1 MKKLFAVMLVVL
13 FLPVSALA
21 EQDPI
26 IGNWY
31 MLLEVKGS
39 ILESSI
45 PDCTQMF
52 LLLTFEE
59 NGNIIWSEQDYNG
72 ETVNAIQP
80 SVFGQ
85 WKKEGSEYSVSF
97 VSVGTEKAFFE
108 DNLLYVAAFSPN
120 LYFGFRKIV
129 PIDLYNET
137 YRK

>member
-1 MKKLFAVMLVVL
+1 MKKFLAVFLIL
-13 FLPVSALA
+13 SLLPVAVIA

-39 ILESSI
+39 IFESSI

-72 ETVNAIQP
+72 ESVNAIQP
-80 SVFGQ
+80 NVFGQ
-85 WKKEGSEYSVSF
+85 WKKEGSEYSVSI

-108 DNLLYVAAFSPN
+108 DNILYVAAFSPD
-120 LYFGFRKIV
+120 LYFGFRKLV
-129 PIDLYNET
+129 PLDLYNDI